1 MGGKVKLYGLKKEE
15 AKNANAVEVNADPN
29 TYSIE
34 LQIVVM
40 TYFYMPY

>member
-1 MGGKVKLYGLKKEE
+1 MGGKVKLYGLKKKKV
-15 AKNANAVEVNADPN
+15 KNANAVDMDIDPN

-40 TYFYMPY
+40 TYFDTPY